1 MERNNYWTNRS
12 KARRASRRTMLKG
25 AGVAGVGAVGLWT
38 VGCGGDDD
46 DSNGAPTGGAGTA
59 APSATP
65 SPESSVKRGGEL
77 TIRRSSNMA
86 FWDPQRA
93 SGGFDPPISDLYA
106 GRLLDLAAT
115 GEIEGY
121 LAESYEQPSADS
133 VTLKLRTDVMFGD
146 DTPLNAEAVKYS
158 FERGQDSQLN
168 APVRPALSAISRIDT
183 PDDSTVVLT
192 LTGPNGA
199 FLETLTAR
207 AGVVISPT
215 AHARLGDDR
224 FNENPVG
231 AGPYKAER
239 IVQDGES
246 RFVKVENW
254 PFQGLDGG
262 PLPYLDAVKVAVIPE
277 DAVSLAALSAG
288 DIDLDYVVEPIN
300 LQRVQSGSNT
310 EAHILEGARF
320 IAAEFVTNQAPTD
333 MLAFRQAVN
342 YAIDR
347 EESNQALAAGL
358 GLPGVGPLTSLNWAY
373 EPELMEYEYDPEKA
387 KQLLAQA
394 GFPDGVEVK
403 CATYAIEQATLLQAQ
418 LERVGIRLVV
428 DNLELAV
435 YQEQFRS
442 KGEYKIG
449 TAGGPVPTGDPYEF
463 FLTRYGSKGKY
474 NPGEPSNPEW
484 DELIE
489 QSVATLDL
497 EERKSIYSQLQK
509 MDNEQAYRA
518 WILTTPRIMGARKS
532 VKNLSWMGYN
542 PDLRHVFIDA

>member
-1 MERNNYWTNRS
+1 MERINYWTNRS
-12 KARRASRRTMLKG
+12 KARRASRRTLLKG
-25 AGVAGVGAVGLWT
+25 AGAAGVGAIGLWT

-46 DSNGAPTGGAGTA
+46 EGDGDPTSQAGTPS
-59 APSATP
+59 PSATP
-65 SPESSVKRGGEL
+65 TPQSTVKRGGEL
-77 TIRRSSNMA
+77 TVRRSSNMA

-93 SGGFDPPISDLYA
+93 SGGFDPPITDLYA
-106 GRLLDLAAT
+106 ARLLDLAAT
-115 GEIEGY
+115 GEIQGY
-121 LAESYEQPSADS
+121 LADSYEQPAADS
-133 VTLKLRTDVMFGD
+133 VTLKLRTDVLFGD
-146 DTPLNAEAVKYS
+146 DTPFNAEAVKYT
-158 FERGQDSQLN
+158 FERGQDKELN
-168 APVRPALSAISRIDT
+168 APVRPALSAISKIET
-183 PDDSTVVLT
+183 PDESTVVLT

-199 FLETLTAR
+199 FLETLTGR
-207 AGVVISPT
+207 AGVMISPT
-215 AHARLGDDR
+215 AHDTLGDDR
-224 FNENPVG
+224 FNESPVG
-231 AGPYKAER
+231 AGPYKAEK

-246 RFVKVENW
+246 RFVKVASW
-254 PFQGLDGG
+254 PFLGLDGG
-262 PLPYLDAVKVAVIPE
+262 QLPYLDAVKVSVIPE

-288 DIDLDYVVEPIN
+288 DIDLDYVVDPLN
-300 LQRVQSGSNT
+300 LQRVESDPNT
-310 EAHILEGARF
+310 VAHILEGARF
-320 IAAEFVTNQAPTD
+320 LAAEFVTNQAPTD
-333 MLAFRQAVN
+333 ILAFRQAVN
-342 YAIDR
+342 HAIDR

-358 GLPGVGPLTSLNWAY
+358 GLPGTGPLTPLNWAY
-373 EPELMEYEYDPEKA
+373 DPDVTGFDYNPDKA

-484 DELIE
+484 DELIA

-497 EERKSIYSQLQK
+497 EERKSIYSQLQR

-518 WILTTPRIMGARKS
+518 WILTTPRIMGSRKS
-532 VKNLSWMGYN
+532 IQNLSWMGYN